1 MSKIPIQVML
11 QKLNEMYEREDVIIK
26 QANLLKAEYDQLQ
39 EDKEL
44 LQYMIMHQSN
54 KFSRIKK

>member
-1 MSKIPIQVML
+1 ML